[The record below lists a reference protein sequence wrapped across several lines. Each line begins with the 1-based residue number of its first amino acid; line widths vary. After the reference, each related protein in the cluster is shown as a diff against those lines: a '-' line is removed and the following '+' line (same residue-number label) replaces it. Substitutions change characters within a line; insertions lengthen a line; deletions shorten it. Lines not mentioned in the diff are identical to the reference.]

1 MSSIRNAAAAAL
13 LLASGLA
20 AQPPYKF
27 STTVYGT
34 PLDSFGT
41 TVAANSGFRGD
52 IYDLHPGTQRL
63 PDFSKLKPVGAIYTP
78 YLCVPPRSFE
88 ETKKAV
94 WEHWNFKDTAY
105 LHIAKPGGL
114 APGKHE
120 VKYMESSVQGYGYGP
135 HDEEYVTNPPTP
147 GDAMGGGKTHV
158 IQAFELELQE
168 GN

>member
-1 MSSIRNAAAAAL
+1 MTRPIS
-13 LLASGLA
+13 
-20 AQPPYKF
+20 
-27 STTVYGT
+27 
-34 PLDSFGT
+34 
-41 TVAANSGFRGD
+41 
-52 IYDLHPGTQRL
+52 
-63 PDFSKLKPVGAIYTP
+63 
-78 YLCVPPRSFE
+78 
-88 ETKKAV
+88 ETEKAV